1 MNMIRQCKLSLVM
14 TSLLCLLAV
23 VLAVGI
29 VPRSAEAAPLEL
41 ESFKW
46 LKTTFEGPDD
56 FYDGNIVAYKSG
68 DNAELM
74 VIVRNWSGS
83 DVAFGSATLK
93 VDWSSVLVNAVE
105 YPTTIAKDSYG
116 VIIWNFDASA
126 VSNWVTH
133 GYEFSVK
140 YGNEE
145 ATGGSSDLVIYS
157 DEQAAC
163 RASIELW
170 TANDSAY
177 ALWGYEG
184 RRLMTEASYFKNK
197 ADDEYN
203 SGNFAAAKADYD
215 EAVKKQEQAINKD
228 ASCALTTESA
238 VRLQGTGG
246 AKGMGYLIAGI
257 GVLLAGAGV
266 AVGMLFWSFRRRG
279 TA

>member
-1 MNMIRQCKLSLVM
+1 MKMVRQCKFSLAM
-14 TSLLCLLAV
+14 ASLLCLLAML
-23 VLAVGI
+23 LAMGI

-41 ESFKW
+41 DPFKW

-74 VIVRNWSGS
+74 VIVRNWSGT
-83 DVAFGSATLK
+83 DVAFSSATLK

-116 VIIWNFDASA
+116 VILWRFDASA
-126 VSNWVTH
+126 ASNLVTH
-133 GYEFSVK
+133 TYAITVK
-140 YGNEE
+140 YSNDEVKDS
-145 ATGGSSDLVIYS
+145 GSNLVIYS

-163 RASIELW
+163 RSSIEQW
-170 TANDSAY
+170 AANDSAY

-184 RRLMTEASYFKNK
+184 RRLMTEASYLKNK

-203 SGNFAAAKADYD
+203 SGNFTAAKADYD

-257 GVLLAGAGV
+257 GILLAGAGV
-266 AVGMLFWSFRRRG
+266 AVGILFWSFRRRG

>member
-1 MNMIRQCKLSLVM
+1 MIRKCKLSLVM
-14 TSLLCLLAV
+14 ASLLCLLAV
-23 VLAVGI
+23 ILTVGI
-29 VPRSAEAAPLEL
+29 VPRSAEAASLEL

-46 LKTTFEGPDD
+46 LKTTFEGSDD
-56 FYDGNIVAYKSG
+56 FYGGSIVAYKTG

-74 VIVRNWSGS
+74 VIVRNWSGAEMS
-83 DVAFGSATLK
+83 FGSASLK
-93 VDWSSVLVNAVE
+93 VDWSNDRVDAVQ
-105 YPTTIAKDSYG
+105 YPAKIAKDSYG

-126 VSNWVTH
+126 ASNWVAH
-133 GYEFSVK
+133 EYEFSVK

-145 ATGGSSDLVIYS
+145 AIDGGSNLVIYS

-163 RASIELW
+163 RESIEQW
-170 TANDSAY
+170 AANDSAY

-184 RRLMTEASYFKNK
+184 RRLMTEASYLKNK

-203 SGNFAAAKADYD
+203 SGNFTAAKADYD

-238 VRLQGTGG
+238 VKLQGTGG

-257 GVLLAGAGV
+257 GILLAGAGV
-266 AVGMLFWSFRRRG
+266 AVGMLFWSFRKRG